1 MFDNTY
7 LQQHMTR
14 KLVLSEFV
22 KRHERCRVVVEFQE
36 KGVGGGEEKLRGRGR
51 QKKKKKNV
59 IFTCLYLKLWPLIV
73 IPCSFLSLH
82 CCRMSGPHSRGT
94 SLT

>member
-22 KRHERCRVVVEFQE
+22 KGHERCRVVVEFQE
-36 KGVGGGEEKLRGRGR
+36 KGVVGGGEVEVRGRGR
-51 QKKKKKNV
+51 RRRRRK
-59 IFTCLYLKLWPLIV
+59 CYLHIPVLKTVALSCHSLFIPL
-73 IPCSFLSLH
+73 SALL
-82 CCRMSGPHSRGT
+82 
-94 SLT
+94 

>member
-36 KGVGGGEEKLRGRGR
+36 KGGGGGEEEVRGRGR
-51 QKKKKKNV
+51 QKRRRK
-59 IFTCLYLKLWPLIV
+59 CYLHMPVLKTVAFNCHSLFI
-73 IPCSFLSLH
+73 SLSAL
-82 CCRMSGPHSRGT
+82 
-94 SLT
+94 L

>member
-1 MFDNTY
+1 MLDNIY

-36 KGVGGGEEKLRGRGR
+36 KGVGGGEVEVRGRGR
-51 QKKKKKNV
+51 RKRRKCYLHMPVLKNV
-59 IFTCLYLKLWPLIV
+59 AFSCHSLFIPLS
-73 IPCSFLSLH
+73 PLL
-82 CCRMSGPHSRGT
+82 
-94 SLT
+94 